1 MTLGMQVGLTM
12 PPTEVSSEPV
22 VISLVL
28 RLTEDAVARQAVL
41 AALRKHGGI
50 EAGEQ
55 RDCWLPVVAETAQPQ
70 ELHAWLESLPGV
82 MFVDVTFV
90 EVATEAEAQPCSGDF
105 SQEPNQK

>member
-1 MTLGMQVGLTM
+1 MHDARKM
-12 PPTEVSSEPV
+12 PPTEVSPGFV

-28 RLTEDAVARQAVL
+28 RLSDDGVARQAVL
-41 AALRKHGGI
+41 AALRKRGDV

-55 RDCWLPVVAETAQPQ
+55 RDCWLPVVAETSQPR

-90 EVATEAEAQPCSGDF
+90 EVANEAESQPCSGDF
-105 SQEPNQK
+105 SQELNQK

>member
-1 MTLGMQVGLTM
+1 M
-12 PPTEVSSEPV
+12 PPTEVSPDPV

-28 RLTEDAVARQAVL
+28 RLAEDAVARQAVL

-105 SQEPNQK
+105 SQEPNLK

>member
-1 MTLGMQVGLTM
+1 MI
-12 PPTEVSSEPV
+12 PPNDAPAAPPV
-22 VISLVL
+22 VVSLVL
-28 RLTEDAVARQAVL
+28 RLSDDGVARQAVH
-41 AALRKHGGI
+41 AALAVRNDI
-50 EAGEQ
+50 EIGEQ

-90 EVATEAEAQPCSGDF
+90 EVVPDAEAQACSGDF